1 MTPTKVAQINIQT
14 LTSKTSLQK
23 YLLAK
28 ETSDKINLMN
38 LSGPDQVDAM
48 KLALKQ
54 LNAIGQI
61 KFL

>member
-38 LSGPDQVDAM
+38 LFGPDQV
-48 KLALKQ
+48 KFALK
-54 LNAIGQI
+54 
-61 KFL
+61 